1 MKDDR
6 ARHSTDPWKGTS
18 VKVATG
24 ASRYAAAV
32 FLITLTGAQA
42 DPVTPPPGIPV
53 EQFVALYCAGCH
65 GPAGQGLNPVFPKLT
80 GQRPDYLFR
89 EMQKF
94 RSGARKGTMMQVY
107 LGNLQ
112 DRDLAI
118 LARYFSGL
126 HRVPDAGDGAPP
138 DEAGRRLHMEGD
150 SARGLPA
157 CASCHVSGAQASHHV
172 TPMPRLTGQHAA
184 YLENQ
189 MDRFLASTRDPGQTP
204 SHPIVDRL
212 EDDEIRSVSRYL
224 SRIE

>member
-1 MKDDR
+1 MVLATVAAGAR
-6 ARHSTDPWKGTS
+6 AEQ
-18 VKVATG
+18 
-24 ASRYAAAV
+24 AV
-32 FLITLTGAQA
+32 
-42 DPVTPPPGIPV
+42 PPPGLPV
-53 EQFVALYCAGCH
+53 DLFVATYCAGCH
-65 GPAGQGLNPVFPKLT
+65 GPAGQGPNPVFPKLA

-112 DRDLAI
+112 DRDLAV

-126 HRVPDAGDGAPP
+126 QRVPDAGEGAPP
-138 DEAGRRLHMEGD
+138 DEAGRRLHIEGD

-157 CASCHVSGAQASHHV
+157 CASCHVSGAHGSHRA

-184 YLENQ
+184 YLESQ
-189 MDRFLASTRDPGQTP
+189 LDRFLAGTRTPGQTP
-204 SHPIVDRL
+204 SHPIIDRL

-224 SRIE
+224 SRVE